1 MLTFTVEIEELTE
14 KSVTALITK
23 SAPEV
28 KMGQTLMRTLVASA
42 LCDRLPELEY
52 KQAHRMTQL
61 MTEWNPRTK
70 EYDVAGWRLE
80 KPSETERRVRIQFPD
95 EDDQLFR
102 KQPDGSYAASFADLF
117 NRK

>member
-1 MLTFTVEIEELTE
+1 MLTFTVEIEELTA
-14 KSVTALITK
+14 KSVTVLIKK

-28 KMGQTLMRTLVASA
+28 KIGQTLMRTLAASA

-52 KQAHRMTQL
+52 KEAHRMTQL

-70 EYDVAGWRLE
+70 QYDVWGWKLE
-80 KPSETERRVRIQFPD
+80 KPSETERRVKITFPD
-95 EDDQLFR
+95 DDRNLFK